1 MLDAKDA
8 LELSRCFARRRKAAK
23 GAQAA
28 TASRKSA
35 CAARF
40 PQFNDALGGARVR
53 AFYEWTLET
62 GIVRAARQ
70 GCRSWRYCGSVYY
83 SSYWEILR
91 DFESRFGLL
100 KDSTGTLFDEDWM
113 HDVSM
118 RQTAAWMR
126 SILKA
131 LGYAVCTEG
140 DDEAMVFVVSW
151 GKSPRRKEKRHA

>member
-23 GAQAA
+23 GARAA
-28 TASRKSA
+28 TASRKPA

-70 GCRSWRYCGSVYY
+70 GCRSWRYCGSSYY
-83 SSYWEILR
+83 STCF
-91 DFESRFGLL
+91 FESRFGLL
-100 KDSTGTLFDEDWM
+100 KDSTGTLFGGDWLR
-113 HDVSM
+113 DVSM
-118 RQTAAWMR
+118 SQTAAWMR
-126 SILKA
+126 GILKA

-140 DDEAMVFVVSW
+140 SDEAMVFVVSW
-151 GKSPRRKEKRHA
+151 GKSPRRKEKRNA